1 MSNLEIKTFETR
13 DEQEIAGYAQ
23 VMDLIIASWR
33 EIDVTK
39 NHIRRLHRDLLRH
52 SAKDERHRGAW
63 KTSANSI
70 AACDEAVQQIGSVF
84 ETASPFDTPARM
96 KADRRKP
103 EHPEAAFQ
111 GAGRRRS
118 SDLERGRAER
128 ARTGGKATATVPR
141 GPWAEA
147 QRRTLAATSRK
158 QNQRFDRVD

>member
-23 VMDLIIASWR
+23 VMDLIFASWR
-33 EIDVTK
+33 EIDATK

-70 AACDEAVQQIGSVF
+70 AAFDEAGQQIGIVF

-118 SDLERGRAER
+118 SDLERGRTGR
-128 ARTGGKATATVPR
+128 ARTVGKRPLPSRA
-141 GPWAEA
+141 GPGQKRSGVHWRLHQENK
-147 QRRTLAATSRK
+147 TSHLI
-158 QNQRFDRVD
+158 V

>member
-23 VMDLIIASWR
+23 VMDLIFASWR
-33 EIDVTK
+33 EIDATK

-70 AACDEAVQQIGSVF
+70 AAFDEAGQQIGIVF

-118 SDLERGRAER
+118 SDLERGRAGR
-128 ARTGGKATATVPR
+128 ARKVGKRPLPSRA
-141 GPWAEA
+141 GPGQKRSGVHWRLHQENK
-147 QRRTLAATSRK
+147 TS
-158 QNQRFDRVD
+158 DLIV